1 MVRATV
7 GLLRERGL
15 HGTGLMDV
23 LERSQAPRGSLYF
36 HFPGGKTQLASEALS
51 VTSSAIGDWLRRHLA
66 ESADVAIAVNGW
78 LDRYVVE
85 LERTGFSRGCPVAG
99 VALDIGPE
107 DEELRQVCGSAL
119 ASWSSLLAEALRREG
134 RPATEAGH
142 VAESIVALLE
152 GALMMARI
160 QRSSAPIRSAQ
171 ATLGMML
178 ARPALS

>member
-1 MVRATV
+1 
-7 GLLRERGL
+7 
-15 HGTGLMDV
+15 
-23 LERSQAPRGSLYF
+23 
-36 HFPGGKTQLASEALS
+36 
-51 VTSSAIGDWLRRHLA
+51 
-66 ESADVAIAVNGW
+66 
-78 LDRYVVE
+78 
-85 LERTGFSRGCPVAG
+85 VAG